1 MISTKEEFLSWYTTE
16 KELRKSRIKKQLF
29 KKNYEAA
36 HKMVVGKAIGEQMP
50 LIDSKTTQLIMML
63 ARDMTK
69 MYTTHL

>member
-1 MISTKEEFLSWYTTE
+1 MNEQV
-16 KELRKSRIKKQLF
+16 KKQLF

-50 LIDSKTTQLIMML
+50 LIDSKTTQLIMLL

-69 MYTTHL
+69 MDTNNL